1 MVFRPWRG
9 RAVGA
14 LACLGTMVAAS
25 GCSVILD
32 FQDHTDAGPSDAA
45 PPDAMLVPDPCG
57 VLEPNDD
64 PSTAQVL
71 TTGEA
76 RYAAI
81 CPANEKDF
89 FKVTLAASQT
99 LTFKVLFKNRGGA
112 GDLDMSLKDS
122 TGLNTI
128 AESRSFDD
136 DEGVTCPS
144 PVGASPSCPQLA
156 AGDYIVSVFGALPN
170 VDNVYKLDVTIT
182 QNP

>member
-14 LACLGTMVAAS
+14 LACLGTMVATS
-25 GCSVILD
+25 GCSLILD
-32 FQDHTDAGPSDAA
+32 FEDHTDAGPSDA
-45 PPDAMLVPDPCG
+45 PPDDAMLVPDPCG
-57 VLEPNDD
+57 VMEPNDD
-64 PSTAQVL
+64 PSAAQVL
-71 TTGEA
+71 TSGEA

-81 CPANEKDF
+81 CPAGDKDYY
-89 FKVTLAASQT
+89 KVTLTANQT
-99 LTFKVLFKNRGGA
+99 LDFKVLFKNRGSA

-136 DEGVTCPS
+136 DEAVVCPN
-144 PVGASPSCPQLA
+144 PTGTSPSCPQLP
-156 AGDYIVSVFGALPN
+156 AGDYIVIVFGATAT

-182 QNP
+182 P